1 MSVKRLIL
9 ILLLFPFISRAQTTT
24 ISGKITTNVSHTGIG
39 KVSVFLS
46 NSSFGTE
53 TADDGTFRLA
63 GVKPGQYTLVAS
75 SIGFQEYT
83 QSVLVGN
90 EPINLDITLNPKVT
104 QLRGV
109 VISSEADW
117 KRNYE
122 MFRKQFIGDDD
133 NAKKCDVKNPHE
145 LNLIYHGKKLQL
157 EAWTNDFLVIENKAL
172 GYRVKFLV
180 DTFSSSGI
188 QDITQWQGQVVF
200 QELPGSVSQKKA
212 WKQKRAETYYG
223 SSRHFLRSLYKNTL
237 GQEGFIVY
245 KLTRELNPDRPD
257 EGVILHN
264 IKKFQQSFY
273 RDSLNYWISKQN
285 MSRYYHENLIR
296 QPLQPYQVCAT
307 TSQPGIFLLHFTDC
321 LYVIY
326 TRRHEETDFK
336 DLYRPLDMENFE
348 TSILTLHGPYAVFD
362 MNGVIFKDVP
372 LSEGTW
378 SKSKIADLLPFNY
391 SPEDDK

>member
-122 MFRKQFIGDDD
+122 MFRKQFIGDDE

-200 QELPGSVSQKKA
+200 QELPGSASQKQA

-257 EGVILHN
+257 EGVILRN

-273 RDSLNYWISKQN
+273 RDSLSYWIAKQN

-296 QPLQPYQVCAT
+296 QPLQPYQICAT

-362 MNGVIFKDVP
+362 MNGVVFKDVP
-372 LSEGTW
+372 LNEGTW
-378 SKSKIADLLPFNY
+378 SKSKISDLLPFNY

>member
-1 MSVKRLIL
+1 MRVKRLIL
-9 ILLLFPFISRAQTTT
+9 LLLIFPFIGRAQTII
-24 ISGKITTNVSHTGIG
+24 ISGKVTTNVSHTGIG
-39 KVSVFLS
+39 NVSVFLS
-46 NSSFGTE
+46 NSSFGTT
-53 TADDGTFRLA
+53 TADDGTFRLT

-75 SIGFQEYT
+75 SIGFEEFT
-83 QSVLVGN
+83 QAVLVGSDA
-90 EPINLDITLNPKVT
+90 ITLDITLNPKVN

-109 VISSEADW
+109 VISTPADW

-122 MFRKQFIGDDD
+122 MFSKQFIGDDE
-133 NAKKCDVKNPHE
+133 NAKKCEVKNPHE
-145 LNLIYHGKKLQL
+145 VNLIYHGKKLEL

-188 QDITQWQGQVVF
+188 RDVTQWQGQVVF
-200 QELPGSVSQKKA
+200 QELPGSAAQKKI

-245 KLTRELNPDRPD
+245 KLVREVNPDRPD
-257 EGVILHN
+257 EGTILRN
-264 IKKFQQSFY
+264 IKKFQQSHF
-273 RDSLNYWISKQN
+273 RDSLSYWISKQN

-296 QPLQPYQVCAT
+296 QPLQPYQIFAT
-307 TSQPGIFLLHFTDC
+307 TNQPGIFLLHFTDY

-326 TRRHEETDFK
+326 TKRHEETDFK
-336 DLYRPLDMENFE
+336 DIYRPLDMENFE
-348 TSILTLHGPYAVFD
+348 TSVLTLHSPYAVFD

-372 LSEGTW
+372 LNEGTW